1 MDFFEKLKI
10 VNFSINYN
18 YSSGCTFFFWRNFTP
33 ALKSSLSLI
42 QKWKNAIGKT
52 QKTVKSPSFF
62 WFQMTAAVMVGV
74 VLGGLLFGN
83 LNLGTS
89 EKNQEIAFE
98 DATIEVVYTKL

>member
-1 MDFFEKLKI
+1 MDEKFNKMMNTLREQ
-10 VNFSINYN
+10 NPND
-18 YSSGCTFFFWRNFTP
+18 
-33 ALKSSLSLI
+33 LQI